1 MHPQVRVNLALM
13 GLGRF
18 KKKRS
23 LRIFYF
29 LFMKTNN
36 STTHG
41 REILLN
47 QYSIS
52 GLFYTE
58 LSLCVSPPTLGEV
71 GRRSQQI
78 PKSKG
83 ANLVV
88 PLGPLS

>member
-1 MHPQVRVNLALM
+1 MHPRVRANLALM
-13 GLGRF
+13 GLGRFF

-29 LFMKTNN
+29 LFMKTKN

-52 GLFYTE
+52 GLFFTE

-78 PKSKG
+78 QNPR
-83 ANLVV
+83 VQT
-88 PLGPLS
+88 